1 MAVLM
6 SYHRLIE
13 KDSQHVSYC
22 WKISILMVLVV
33 AVGSSLII
41 SFSLYSLWESF
52 SLNCFVG
59 ANLSFV
65 ISSSESDLLHIGDF
79 MQSEQDSGNLNKLR
93 NSTPVDDKYIIHEY
107 SSKWSN
113 PDYCEYLVYTPLFHA
128 LIGVIWMAL
137 FVTHGH
143 GGEGVGSIIPRPWR
157 IVIPSLVFFLICGI
171 SAFICASLTTSGLT
185 EFCKEFNKIIS
196 TGGTECARM
205 ISYFSMNEAND
216 LVLPDKN
223 YYLVAAFPWIWA
235 ISYVCG
241 ALIIVLRII
250 LVVDFELIRIVV
262 STIESDMES
271 LQSDQQENVQMINE
285 ATQLGTNASSSVE
298 LRV

>member
-22 WKISILMVLVV
+22 WKMSILIVLVV
-33 AVGSSLII
+33 AVASSLII

-65 ISSSESDLLHIGDF
+65 ISSDESNYLQGAA
-79 MQSEQDSGNLNKLR
+79 QSAQNEQNQYQTLQENQTEER
-93 NSTPVDDKYIIHEY
+93 YIIHEY

-113 PDYCEYLVYTPLFHA
+113 PDFCEYLTYTPLFHA
-128 LIGVIWMAL
+128 LLGVIWMAL

-143 GGEGVGSIIPRPWR
+143 GGEGVGSIIARPWR
-157 IVIPSLVFFLICGI
+157 IVIPSLVFFVICGI
-171 SAFICASLTTSGLT
+171 SAIVCASLTTSGLNK
-185 EFCKEFNKIIS
+185 FCQQFNKIIS
-196 TGGTECARM
+196 TGESECARM
-205 ISYFSMNEAND
+205 ISYFSMDHAND

-223 YYLVAAFPWIWA
+223 YYLVAAFPWIWVS
-235 ISYVCG
+235 SYIFG
-241 ALIIVLRII
+241 AVILVLRIV
-250 LVVDFELIRIVV
+250 LVVDFKLIRIVV
-262 STIESDMES
+262 STVERDMES
-271 LQSDQQENVQMINE
+271 TQSEQHQNVQVLNEGTQFSTE
-285 ATQLGTNASSSVE
+285 ATSSVQLGD
-298 LRV
+298 